1 MPVGLTHVWCSIF
14 LTFFPHRSNPFHS
27 SALTFYSPL
36 LTVFNFPP
44 LFTPLSLSSL
54 VMITLL
60 SLLLFSFP
68 SLIISL
74 PLSSSSHPGS
84 SFGGHDESPGD
95 HAATDA
101 ADPSA
106 AGALPSAAPGPAPAA
121 AGCYATAGTHT
132 HAHAHAHTLM
142 RTHRDKYSD
151 TNPLP
156 HADAHTPWCKLTN
169 ADWSGCTNR
178 NGTAV

>member
-1 MPVGLTHVWCSIF
+1 MLYFSNF
-14 LTFFPHRSNPFHS
+14 LSSSFYPFHS

-44 LFTPLSLSSL
+44 LFTPLSLYSL
-54 VMITLL
+54 VIITPL
-60 SLLLFSFP
+60 SLFLFSFL

-74 PLSSSSHPGS
+74 PLSSSSCPGS

-106 AGALPSAAPGPAPAA
+106 AGAFPAAAPGPAPAA

-132 HAHAHAHTLM
+132 HAHSHAHTLM

-151 TNPLP
+151 TNPLA
-156 HADAHTPWCKLTN
+156 HADAHTP
-169 ADWSGCTNR
+169 
-178 NGTAV
+178 